1 MKIGYLAAAAVGSA
15 LFLTACA
22 GATPTATQ
30 TVTATP
36 QVTVTVTQTPQTAAE
51 ATTPAAD
58 PTTTAP
64 EPTAT
69 SAPESE
75 PAKKPAKKPT
85 KKAPV
90 VVTVPDAVGKN
101 YQRAQDLWRSRGLV
115 VLPAEDAS
123 GKDRLPWIDSGWYVV
138 DQDPP
143 PGTRVEDGSTIQATI
158 LKYTD

>member
-75 PAKKPAKKPT
+75 PAKKPT

>member
-22 GATPTATQ
+22 GATPTETG
-30 TVTATP
+30 TATP
-36 QVTVTVTQTPQTAAE
+36 QVTVTVTQTPEIPTQ
-51 ATTPAAD
+51 TTPAAE
-58 PTTTAP
+58 PETTKP
-64 EPTAT
+64 AT
-69 SAPESE
+69 TKPESTAST
-75 PAKKPAKKPT
+75 PASTPKTKKPQA
-85 KKAPV
+85 KKAPAI
-90 VVTVPDAVGKN
+90 VTVPDAVGKN

-143 PGTRVEDGSTIQATI
+143 AGTRVEDGSTIQATI